1 MGADFLENL
10 GKTITKTAEKVGK
23 KAEEVVGVQK
33 LRAQLAG
40 TEREIDKN
48 CQDLGEIVYRHF
60 IDGEVM
66 SEEIAIV
73 CDEITRLRGQAAD
86 LREQIAQQ
94 RGESICPSCGA
105 HGPKEAAFCMR
116 CGAPLPAEEEA
127 EEAEV
132 TPVEEQEGTEEESSA
147 GAGKCSR
154 GRRKM
159 IFVGILVLVVA
170 AEWKIKNRM
179 ERSMK
184 EGVVAGS
191 SGRPDPALQMS

>member
-33 LRAQLAG
+33 LRSQLAG

-73 CDEITRLRGQAAD
+73 CDEITRLRNQAAD

-105 HGPKEAAFCMR
+105 HGPKEMCIRDRGCCVLRTAASGGR
-116 CGAPLPAEEEA
+116 LPPDRA
-127 EEAEV
+127 V
-132 TPVEEQEGTEEESSA
+132 CKKLQLSS
-147 GAGKCSR
+147 GEPGEM
-154 GRRKM
+154 G
-159 IFVGILVLVVA
+159 
-170 AEWKIKNRM
+170 
-179 ERSMK
+179 ERSSRD
-184 EGVVAGS
+184 GDQDVFLFQRVC
-191 SGRPDPALQMS
+191 RI

>member
-23 KAEEVVGVQK
+23 KAEEVVGIQK
-33 LRAQLAG
+33 LRSQLAG

-116 CGAPLPAEEEA
+116 CGAPLPAEEA
-127 EEAEV
+127 AVEAEV
-132 TPVEEQEGTEEESSA
+132 TPVEEQEGTEEEISPEP
-147 GAGKCSR
+147 
-154 GRRKM
+154 
-159 IFVGILVLVVA
+159 VNA
-170 AEWKIKNRM
+170 AEEEEK
-179 ERSMK
+179 
-184 EGVVAGS
+184 
-191 SGRPDPALQMS
+191 

>member
-33 LRAQLAG
+33 LRSQLAG

-73 CDEITRLRGQAAD
+73 CDEITRLRNQAAD

-132 TPVEEQEGTEEESSA
+132 TPVEEQEGTAEESSPEP
-147 GAGKCSR
+147 
-154 GRRKM
+154 
-159 IFVGILVLVVA
+159 VNA
-170 AEWKIKNRM
+170 AEEEEK
-179 ERSMK
+179 
-184 EGVVAGS
+184 
-191 SGRPDPALQMS
+191 